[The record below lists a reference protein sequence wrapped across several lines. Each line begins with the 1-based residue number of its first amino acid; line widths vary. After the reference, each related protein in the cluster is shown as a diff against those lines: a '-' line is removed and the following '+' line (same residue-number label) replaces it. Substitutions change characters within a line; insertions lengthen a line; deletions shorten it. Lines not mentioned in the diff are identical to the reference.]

1 MGKFQNELETYMDAG
16 IPMLYVDTLEYDKVE
31 GIVIETA
38 KRNRRNIIHWSQRGL
53 DYCIHWKKNKENKYT
68 YEEKP
73 DKAFTKDLVL
83 LKALET
89 IMSDDG
95 SINHSI
101 LVLDDVHFFIDK
113 PENIARLRE
122 LAYRINR
129 GDIEECTVIISAP
142 LENIPKELE
151 SYLTVMMLDYLTDKE
166 IKELILQIIEENGS
180 NTPQAELLD
189 RLVMMLKGLSET
201 EIRNVLS
208 LVLTKDNV
216 IEVADLPLIM
226 KQKQQMVQKSG
237 ILEMVETAENMD
249 KIGGLENLK
258 QWLRRK
264 GEVLRNIKKAQSFGV
279 DMPKGVLIA
288 GMPGCGKSLTAKAT
302 ATSFN
307 LPLLRMDMGRLMGKY
322 VGESEGNMRRA
333 LRLTE
338 ASSPCVLWIDE
349 LEKAFAGVRSGGGGS
364 EVTTR
369 LFGNFLT
376 WMQEKNSLAF
386 VVATANDISEL
397 PPELMRKGR
406 FDEIFYVGF
415 PNKEERKKIFA
426 IHIKNRRPK
435 DLNGIDIA
443 QLVDKTEGYCGADI
457 EGVVREAVEAAFV
470 EGKDSLSTEDLL
482 NAINSTN
489 PISETMKEQIEK
501 MDAQYKEKKFTNASR

>member
-1 MGKFQNELETYMDAG
+1 MHESERGAMGKFKNELETYMDAG
-16 IPMLYVDTLEYDKVE
+16 IPMLYVDTMEYDKVE
-31 GIVIETA
+31 EIIEEVA
-38 KRNRRNIIHWSQRGL
+38 KRNRRKIVHWSQRGL
-53 DYCIHWKKNKENKYT
+53 EYITDN
-68 YEEKP
+68 
-73 DKAFTKDLVL
+73 AFTKDIALV
-83 LKALET
+83 KALDML
-89 IMSDDG
+89 ISDAEK
-95 SINHSI
+95 SIKRSI

-113 PENIARLRE
+113 PETIARLRE

-129 GDIEECTVIISAP
+129 GDIEECTVIIASP
-142 LENIPKELE
+142 LVNVPKELE
-151 SYLTVMMLDYLTDKE
+151 NYLTIMMPDYMTDKE
-166 IKELILQIIEENGS
+166 IKQLILTFTEEHGS
-180 NTPQAELLD
+180 KTPQGELLD

-201 EIRNVLS
+201 EISNVLA

-216 IEVADLPLIM
+216 IEAADLPLIM

-237 ILEMVETAENMD
+237 ILEMVQTDENMES
-249 KIGGLENLK
+249 IGGLENLK
-258 QWLRRK
+258 RWLKRK
-264 GEVLRNIKKAQSFGV
+264 GTVLNNIKKAQSFGV

-302 ATSFN
+302 ATAFS

-338 ASSPCVLWIDE
+338 ASAPCVLWIDE
-349 LEKAFAGVRSGGGGS
+349 LEKAFAGVKSGGGGS

-376 WMQEKNSLAF
+376 WMQEKDSLAF
-386 VVATANDISEL
+386 VVATANNISDL

-415 PNKEERKKIFA
+415 PNEQERKKIFE
-426 IHIKNRRPK
+426 IHIKKRRPN
-435 DLNGIDIA
+435 DLASIDIDK
-443 QLVDKTEGYCGADI
+443 LVDKTNGYCGADI
-457 EGVVREAVEAAFV
+457 EGVVREAVESAFITNK
-470 EGKDSLSTEDLL
+470 EALSTEDLVK
-482 NAINSTN
+482 AIECTN

-501 MDAQYKEKKFTNASR
+501 MDAQYKEKKFTNASK

>member
-1 MGKFQNELETYMDAG
+1 MGNFRSELETYMDAG

-31 GIVIETA
+31 EVVAETA
-38 KRNRRNIIHWSQRGL
+38 KRNRRKVIHWTQRGL
-53 DYCIHWKKNKENKYT
+53 NYIT
-68 YEEKP
+68 
-73 DKAFTKDLVL
+73 DKAFVKDLPL
-83 LKALET
+83 AKALET
-89 IMSDDG
+89 LMADSK
-95 SINHSI
+95 SVNRSI
-101 LVLDDVHFFIDK
+101 LVLDDVHFFMDM
-113 PENIARLRE
+113 PENISRLRE

-129 GDIEECTVIISAP
+129 GEIDECTVIIAAP
-142 LENIPKELE
+142 LGNIPKELE
-151 SYLTVMMLDYLTDKE
+151 SYLTVMVPDYMTEEE
-166 IKELILQIIEENGS
+166 IRKLILHITEENRS
-180 NTPQAELLD
+180 TPPKDELMD
-189 RLVMMLKGLSET
+189 KLVMMLKGLSET
-201 EIRNVLS
+201 EIINVLS

-216 IEVADLPLIM
+216 IEASDLKLIM

-258 QWLRRK
+258 QWLQRK
-264 GEVLRNIKKAQSFGV
+264 GRVLRNIKKAQSFGV

-302 ATSFN
+302 ATSFE

-349 LEKAFAGVRSGGGGS
+349 LEKAFAGVKSGGGGS

-376 WMQEKNSLAF
+376 WMQEKDSLAF

-415 PNKEERKKIFA
+415 PNEQERKKIFE
-426 IHIKNRRPK
+426 IHIKNRRKK
-435 DLNGIDIA
+435 DLSSIAIDK
-443 QLVDKTEGYCGADI
+443 LVKKTEGYCGADI
-457 EGVVREAVEAAFV
+457 EGVVREAVESAFV
-470 EGKDSLSTEDLL
+470 AGKEALTTEDLL
-482 NAINSTN
+482 KAIESTN
-489 PISETMKEQIEK
+489 PISETMKEQIDK
-501 MDAQYKEKKFTNASR
+501 MDAQYKKKKFTNASR